1 MKQQLLASAAIV
13 ALVAATPALAAPP
26 PPPIYNWT
34 GFYVGGNVGY
44 SWGNSDGN
52 FTDPG
57 FINGFGN
64 FDGEG
69 RTGLPGIFRTTTK
82 PDGLIGGAQ
91 VGYNWQIS
99 PMGLIGVEADW
110 QKSAEKA
117 NAAFSNNYT
126 CDFEGIIQCTLS
138 QTRQA
143 SIDWF
148 STVRGRVG
156 VLINPTTLVYGTAGF
171 AFGQVSASGTFSDDI
186 NNTGINFGY
195 GTSRINAGFA
205 VGTGIEGAFA
215 SSRWTWKVE
224 YLYVDLGSLR
234 GSGLNP
240 ITGNTY
246 TWDAKFYDNII
257 RVGLNYRINP

>member
-1 MKQQLLASAAIV
+1 MKQQLLTSAAIV

-91 VGYNWQIS
+91 VGYNWQINS
-99 PMGLIGVEADW
+99 MGLIGVEADW

-117 NAAFSNNYT
+117 NAAFNSNYT
-126 CDFEGIIQCTLS
+126 CDFEGAFQCALS

-148 STVRGRVG
+148 RYGARSRGC
-156 VLINPTTLVYGTAGF
+156 VLINPTTSLFMERPASR
-171 AFGQVSASGTFSDDI
+171 SARCPRVRYVQRRHQQYRHQLRLRDI
-186 NNTGINFGY
+186 ANQCGLCRRHRHRRRLREFEMDL
-195 GTSRINAGFA
+195 
-205 VGTGIEGAFA
+205 EG
-215 SSRWTWKVE
+215 RV
-224 YLYVDLGSLR
+224 SLR
-234 GSGLNP
+234 RPRLPQGQRAEPDHRKYLHLGREVL
-240 ITGNTY
+240 
-246 TWDAKFYDNII
+246 
-257 RVGLNYRINP
+257 R